1 MKTQILTAALLL
13 GACGVAI
20 AADAVVEPTTMD
32 VAPVFSW
39 TGGYVG
45 LQAGYGW
52 SDGVTRFPEDAT
64 AAVHHDGR
72 GIVGGA
78 YAGYLHH
85 FASDAVLGVEVDAM
99 ASSISESNG
108 RIVNV
113 SINPGTQAVS
123 RLDYSASLRAR
134 LGYAF
139 GRFLPYATAG
149 VAYARYTPG
158 FDSPEGKFEDE
169 MSKSGWTAGVG
180 VEHAFTDRIVARVE
194 YRYSDFG
201 EEHYPTYDTPT
212 AYVPERNISL
222 RTNDIRIGVAYKF

>member
-1 MKTQILTAALLL
+1 MKTQLLTAALLL
-13 GACGVAI
+13 GASGSAFTADAAVEPVAI
-20 AADAVVEPTTMD
+20 DA
-32 VAPVFSW
+32 APVFSW

-52 SDGVTRFPEDAT
+52 SDGATRFPEDAT
-64 AAVHHDGR
+64 AAMYYDGS
-72 GIVGGA
+72 GVVGGA

-85 FASDAVLGVEVDAM
+85 FASDVVVGIEVDAVG
-99 ASSISESNG
+99 SSISESNG

-113 SINPGTQAVS
+113 VTDPGAHAVS

-149 VAYARYTPG
+149 VAYARYKQG
-158 FDSPEGKFEDE
+158 VVALGGKFEDE
-169 MSKSGWTAGVG
+169 MSTSGWTAGVG
-180 VEHAFTDRIVARVE
+180 LEHAFTDKIVARVE

-201 EEHYPTYDTPT
+201 EEYYPTYDTPR
-212 AYVPERNISL
+212 AYVSERNITL